1 MSKGR
6 IIFFLLVIVLLVLGG
21 ASAYFYTRPNQEVVP
36 AFDYQKLNLVIGD
49 EIIDQ
54 EIFIE
59 DNEILLPMK
68 VIKEYFDPNIWWDD
82 KLNKVTI
89 TTKDRLIRMRTDE
102 LEAYV
107 NQEPVTLNI
116 PVTEKKG
123 EIYIP
128 IEFLSDLY
136 ELSINYFEES
146 KVVLIDYD
154 VEMWETAQI
163 IHNGEEKVPVR
174 KKPSIYSPVLV
185 NLESGENEN
194 NNILRVFQ
202 TYEKW
207 YKVRTSEGIVGY
219 VQKKYVYTKWIYNR
233 EKKNNNSKVNWKP
246 DKGKINLVWEMMF
259 ENRPDLNKMNIKGID
274 VISPTWFQV
283 MDEKGELINRSYAG
297 FVEWAHESN
306 IKVWALISNDFR
318 DPDMTKKILNDSDV
332 RDNIIRQVL
341 AYVSLYNLDGINI
354 DFENIYKIDKEAF
367 TQFVREITPL
377 LKEQGLTVSVDVTI
391 PDGSD
396 NWSKCYDREALGKIV
411 DYVCVMTYDQHWST
425 SPKAGSVAGME
436 WVEKNIIKMVDL
448 VPREKLLMG
457 CPLYTYLWE
466 EETNNQGEK
475 VVSSRALSM
484 ENARQ
489 KVKEN
494 NAQVTWDNESGQFYC
509 EYKKGEKK
517 YKIWIEDKNS
527 MNLRSSLIHKY
538 GLAGAALWKRSD
550 AVPEIWELLYVNLKE
565 IETYQEWAAKNNEK
579 KYVYSIN

>member
-6 IIFFLLVIVLLVLGG
+6 IIFSLIIIVLLIFGG
-21 ASAYFYTRPNQEVVP
+21 AFAYFYTRPNQEVVP
-36 AFDYQKLNLVIGD
+36 AFDYEKLNLVIGD
-49 EIIDQ
+49 EIINQ
-54 EIFIE
+54 EIYIE
-59 DNEILLPMK
+59 YNEILLPMK

-82 KLNKVTI
+82 NLNKVTI
-89 TTKDRLIRMRTDE
+89 TTKDKLIRMRTDD
-102 LEAYV
+102 LEAFV

-136 ELSINYFEES
+136 DLNINYFED
-146 KVVLIDYD
+146 KNVVLIDYD
-154 VEMWETAQI
+154 VEMWESAQI
-163 IHNGEEKVPVR
+163 IYTEEKEVPIR
-174 KKPSIYSPVLV
+174 KKPSIHSPI
-185 NLESGENEN
+185 LEKIKANNE

-207 YKVRTSEGIVGY
+207 YKVRTSYGIVGY
-219 VQKKYVYTKWIYNR
+219 VQKKYVYTSWIYDR
-233 EKKNNNSKVNWKP
+233 EKKSFNSKANWKP
-246 DKGKINLVWEMMF
+246 EEGKINLVWEMMF
-259 ENRPDLNKMNIKGID
+259 ENRPDLDKINIKGVD

-283 MDEKGELINRSYAG
+283 IDEEGGLINRSYSG
-297 FVEWAHESN
+297 FVEWSHEKN
-306 IKVWALISNDFR
+306 IKVWALISNDFG
-318 DPDMTKKILNDSDV
+318 DPDMTKKILNNSDA

-354 DFENIYKIDKEAF
+354 DFENIYKIDKDAF

-377 LKEQGLTVSVDVTI
+377 LKEQGLIVSVDVTI

-436 WVEKNIIKMVDL
+436 WVENNIIKMVDL
-448 VPREKLLMG
+448 VPREKLLLG

-466 EETNNQGEK
+466 VETYGSGEK

-484 ENARQ
+484 ENAKQ
-489 KVKEN
+489 KVKDN
-494 NAQVTWDNESGQFYC
+494 NAKVIWDEKNGQFYT
-509 EYKKGEKK
+509 EYKKEDKK
-517 YKIWIEDKNS
+517 YKIWIEDVNS
-527 MNLRSSLIHKY
+527 MNLRTALIHKY

-550 AVPEIWELLYVNLKE
+550 AVPEIWDLMHENLKE
-565 IETYQEWAAKNNEK
+565 IETYQEWVEKNNEN
-579 KYVYSIN
+579 KYVYSNT